1 MYFVISVFP
10 ISMTSGGLLPAVAS
24 NFPRCVG
31 QLWYWTST
39 SQPGFWFLNCA
50 FAAATTSG
58 QPGLRVHLKPNREGV
73 GGAAARRSCGSD
85 GRNRECGHER
95 GCSKVTYVH
104 AHLPWHP
111 GVPCPEFALA
121 VIRET
126 AQVVYTN
133 LPSTWRL
140 PAFCCACQALL
151 ERLLCVQR
159 PTGREKLRSKVF
171 ALEARFGTNH
181 AQRLSS
187 THDRRTARRAMAPCA
202 DDVPGGTER
211 AVTSRYRSPR

>member
-10 ISMTSGGLLPAVAS
+10 ISMTSGGLLPASVAS

-39 SQPGFWFLNCA
+39 SQPVLVPELRVRGGHDLWP
-50 FAAATTSG
+50 T
-58 QPGLRVHLKPNREGV
+58 GLRVHLKPNREGV

-111 GVPCPEFALA
+111 GVPCPR
-121 VIRET
+121 IR
-126 AQVVYTN
+126 AWQ
-133 LPSTWRL
+133 
-140 PAFCCACQALL
+140 
-151 ERLLCVQR
+151 
-159 PTGREKLRSKVF
+159 
-171 ALEARFGTNH
+171 
-181 AQRLSS
+181 
-187 THDRRTARRAMAPCA
+187 
-202 DDVPGGTER
+202 
-211 AVTSRYRSPR
+211 